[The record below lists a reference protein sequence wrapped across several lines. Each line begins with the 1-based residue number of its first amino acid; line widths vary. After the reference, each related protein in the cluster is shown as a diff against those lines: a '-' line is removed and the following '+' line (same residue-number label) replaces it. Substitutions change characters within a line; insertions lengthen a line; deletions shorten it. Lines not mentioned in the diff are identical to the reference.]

1 MSQNLCRIEKF
12 LSRGGWR
19 AGALGGVVALLSVAC
34 SSSADGTNDTSGS
47 GGSGGSGSSGSAG
60 GSAGT
65 GEPTGD
71 PTRLVGAFQV
81 RSLPAAEPGTAGSTS
96 VIGKIYDGPTPSQ
109 LIWEVKTEEGG
120 CQLLTPR
127 VPFCNEPCG
136 GSAVCVEDD
145 TCQAYPA
152 AHSAGDVTVTGLNLE
167 SGAASLVMSPTANNY
182 QPPAGVKLAYP
193 PADEG
198 QVVRV
203 EASGDY
209 FSAFTVEAKGVSPL
223 DLLNETITLDPAQ
236 PLPLTWTPPG
246 QAGIS
251 TIHVKLD
258 ISHHGGTKGMIECNV
273 EDTGSLDLPASL
285 VKQLLD
291 LGVAGFP
298 TIIVTRKS
306 VGSATIPPGRVDLVV
321 SSQIEQAVVIAGLTS
336 CNDDSQCPEGQT
348 CQSDLTCK

>member
-1 MSQNLCRIEKF
+1 M
-12 LSRGGWR
+12 
-19 AGALGGVVALLSVAC
+19 ALVSLAC
-34 SSSADGTNDTSGS
+34 SSSGDGTNDTSGS
-47 GGSGGSGSSGSAG
+47 GGSAGGSGGSG
-60 GSAGT
+60 GSTGS

-71 PTRLVGAFQV
+71 PTKLVGAFQV
-81 RSLPAAEPGTAGSTS
+81 RSLPSAEPGAAGSTA
-96 VIGKIYDGPTPSQ
+96 VIGKIYDGPTPAQ
-109 LIWEVKTEEGG
+109 LVWEMQAEEGG

-145 TCQAYPA
+145 TCQPYPA
-152 AHSAGDVTVTGLNLE
+152 AHSAGNVTVTGLNLE
-167 SGAASLVMSPTANNY
+167 SGEASLVMSPTANNY
-182 QPPAGVKLAYP
+182 QPPAGVKLLYP
-193 PADEG
+193 PVDEG
-198 QVVRV
+198 GVLRF
-203 EASGDY
+203 EASGDF

-223 DLLNETITLDPAQ
+223 DLLNETIALDPAQ
-236 PLPLTWTPPG
+236 PLQLEWTPPG

-251 TIHVKLD
+251 KVYVKLD

-273 EDTGSLDLPASL
+273 EDTGSLDVPASL

-298 TIIVTRKS
+298 TIIVTRRS
-306 VGSATIPPGRVDLVV
+306 VGSATIPAGRVDLVV
-321 SSQIEQAVVIAGLTS
+321 SSQIEQAVVIAGLMS